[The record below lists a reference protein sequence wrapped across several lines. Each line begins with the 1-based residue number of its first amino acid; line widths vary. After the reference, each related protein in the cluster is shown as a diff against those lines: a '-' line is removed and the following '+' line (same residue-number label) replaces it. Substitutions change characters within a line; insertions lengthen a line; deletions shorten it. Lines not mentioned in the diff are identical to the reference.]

1 MGETA
6 CEVFVDLFEPLV
18 CCLEEMKD
26 SNDWNRDTR
35 ADAQSHFLTLSRF
48 PFIIALMKDVLAH
61 TKALSTR
68 LQGRYIDIVKA
79 YKEVEFVKSSLKG
92 ARDGVDGFHTRVY
105 CTALQ
110 VAAKIQVDESLP
122 RTTGHQLHHINVLA
136 VTVLPKRSTTKED

>member
-1 MGETA
+1 
-6 CEVFVDLFEPLV
+6 
-18 CCLEEMKD
+18 MKD

-79 YKEVEFVKSSLKG
+79 YKEVEFVKSTLKG
-92 ARDGVDGFHTRVY
+92 ARDGVDGFHMMIPSM
-105 CTALQ
+105 ALGLSVVSHLSTELFWFCPRKQ
-110 VAAKIQVDESLP
+110 GRYLTMRCYQSTVMNASYMKESINSVLSF
-122 RTTGHQLHHINVLA
+122 RIGGEVMKETTV
-136 VTVLPKRSTTKED
+136 